1 MGRARPHQEVESSAA
16 WYLVDRWVTSSK
28 SGSGNRVRFS
38 LPAPLIS
45 DSMKHC
51 SRCGS
56 LVIKKIPDGD
66 NRHRWVCDQCNT
78 VHYQNPRIVV
88 GCVPERDGRILLC
101 RRAIEPRYG
110 YWTVPAG
117 FMELGETMEQGAAR
131 ETLEEACA
139 EVQIGHLFASVDV
152 IEAGQVHLFFTATLL
167 GDFGAGSESLE
178 TALFSEQEIPWNKI
192 AFRSGVF
199 ALERFFEDAGTNNG
213 VHMHHLVRN
222 ARQNKKGSNR

>member
-1 MGRARPHQEVESSAA
+1 
-16 WYLVDRWVTSSK
+16 
-28 SGSGNRVRFS
+28 
-38 LPAPLIS
+38 
-45 DSMKHC
+45 MKHC
-51 SRCGS
+51 SSCGS
-56 LVIKKIPDGD
+56 LVIEKIPDGD

-192 AFRSGVF
+192 AFRSGTF

-222 ARQNKKGSNR
+222 ARQKEKGSNR